1 MEWTFSAYKKSNN
14 FFLKDE
20 RIRIHSSD
28 LWIRIHGVQICISG
42 VFWSGLCYFKHEISP
57 LSVVFKEREKI
68 FFLKD
73 GTFETSPPPFA
84 DGQIVF
90 IHAKLPN
97 GRAMP
102 AAFSLLSR
110 KVFVIM

>member
-1 MEWTFSAYKKSNN
+1 M
-14 FFLKDE
+14 
-20 RIRIHSSD
+20 
-28 LWIRIHGVQICISG
+28 
-42 VFWSGLCYFKHEISP
+42 
-57 LSVVFKEREKI
+57 VFKEREKML
-68 FFLKD
+68 FLKD
-73 GTFETSPPPFA
+73 GMFETSPPPFA

>member
-1 MEWTFSAYKKSNN
+1 MNPDPWRTNTY
-14 FFLKDE
+14 L
-20 RIRIHSSD
+20 
-28 LWIRIHGVQICISG
+28 
-42 VFWSGLCYFKHEISP
+42 
-57 LSVVFKEREKI
+57 FKEPEEI
-68 FFLKD
+68 FFFKD

-102 AAFSLLSR
+102 AAFALLSR
-110 KVFVIM
+110 KVFLFISYIILIPPDRPSSLYPHFFYEGRRLFFA

>member
-1 MEWTFSAYKKSNN
+1 
-14 FFLKDE
+14 
-20 RIRIHSSD
+20 
-28 LWIRIHGVQICISG
+28 
-42 VFWSGLCYFKHEISP
+42 
-57 LSVVFKEREKI
+57 VVFKEGEKI
-68 FFLKD
+68 LFLKD
-73 GTFETSPPPFA
+73 GTFETSPPTFD

-110 KVFVIM
+110 KVFL